1 MALDNTFQPAIYR
14 TRDLT
19 RMVVQSGGTLT
30 LEDGSIFDNA
40 GAAAGATFTIGDEA
54 SNARAITIQLTD
66 AAGADVASIQP
77 VMLGVF
83 ANSAGT
89 AFATTGGTTGLAI
102 GTDGALLAMVAKKL
116 FIATCEADGDIDLTW
131 TDTNVESV
139 YLGVLVA
146 GGTWA
151 MSEEIVNSWV
161 SASVSASVS
170 PSASTSPSKSA
181 SVSSSVSPSVSAS
194 VSPSKSP
201 SVSASVSPS
210 ST

>member
-19 RMVVQSGGTLT
+19 RMVVQSGGTFT

-54 SNARAITIQLTD
+54 SNARAITVQLTD
-66 AAGADVASIQP
+66 AAGADVASVQP

-89 AFATTGGTTGLAI
+89 AFATTGGTTGIAI

-131 TDTNVESV
+131 TDTDVESV

-151 MSEEIVNSWV
+151 MSEEILNTWV
-161 SASVSASVS
+161 SASVSASAS
-170 PSASTSPSKSA
+170 PSVSSSKSA
-181 SVSSSVSPSVSAS
+181 SVSSSVSPSASSS
-194 VSPSKSP
+194 VSPSRSP
-201 SVSASVSPS
+201 SVSPS

>member
-19 RMVVQSGGTLT
+19 RMVVQSGGTFT

-54 SNARAITIQLTD
+54 SNARAITVQLTD
-66 AAGADVASIQP
+66 AAGADVASVQH

-89 AFATTGGTTGLAI
+89 AFATTGGTTGIAI

-131 TDTNVESV
+131 TDTDVESV

-151 MSEEIVNSWV
+151 MSEEILNTWV
-161 SASVSASVS
+161 SASVSASAS
-170 PSASTSPSKSA
+170 PSVSSSKSA
-181 SVSSSVSPSVSAS
+181 SVSSSVSPSASSS
-194 VSPSKSP
+194 VSPSRSP
-201 SVSASVSPS
+201 SVSPS